1 MYEARP
7 RHIANLRSILHELT
21 AGNRK
26 TPSAKRLKAT
36 IIDAIEAL
44 SKDKG
49 NCKSTA
55 PSPGVSSRQPSAKPV
70 DGHGSGSQEAEDL
83 AQPTTSR
90 PNSWT
95 WEPETFIAE
104 DDSDVDVITDEDN
117 GGTMDETADNI
128 EYGVFEDEVGEPGVD
143 QEDVPIAASGDAL
156 ERSRRV
162 SEVFSGFTGNRGA
175 SVPQS
180 TVETDY
186 AGPNGKVLRV
196 VDYLSNLARVTM
208 VTVREISSYQN
219 VLWISDV
226 PKEGQHCY
234 SRSWGRDENVPDDVW
249 LDVRKCPEPVFPPVP
264 KICEEWVD
272 LNQLKVPDVRPVL
285 KETISRPVMKID
297 PVTKEEVF
305 DDVCIYNL
313 RDREDVK
320 AAWREY
326 VEKKWLSWAQV
337 YQKHQRVQKVFGA
350 LHSIYQ
356 EQQRLGE
363 QYELIMGVGFL
374 TWRQKGG
381 KVVKRH
387 LVIAKAALEFEAAL
401 GRFIVRAA
409 PDGDQADVEF
419 DMLEPESYPS
429 NSESLLATGHSLR
442 DNFWDRTTM
451 DALLTAASNSLEEQ
465 GRGSYLPEA
474 EKASMQGASEVP
486 LIEFAPALILRKRS
500 MKGLLY
506 TLHDMRRQIEEGGEV
521 PLHFAEL
528 CEMEGGG
535 EGREGSSSG
544 NGGEIPGHIYF
555 PLPANEQQRE
565 IIRKLHSNAGV
576 LVQGPPGTGKSQ
588 TIANLISHLLATGK
602 RVLVTAKSPRALE
615 VLGGKIPAPI
625 QPLCISMLG
634 SGTDERE
641 SLERSVSGILT
652 RVNQRNDIA
661 DQRMMEA
668 LERKL
673 TDARKDIA
681 EAEGELLAIREKE
694 TFRHNVAGGTYSGT
708 AASIAVELKKQE
720 AGFSWLTDEIGKDD
734 QLPLSEQEV
743 TELARLLDRIDVA
756 TEVEL
761 AKYFPDVDKD
771 IPSIDSLREAWHR
784 INELSALFKAGDERL
799 GSPDGIALA
808 KAQPASVK
816 ALSDAVSKMVAE
828 IESVRRRPKDWVNKA
843 IKEVLQDLDTPWK
856 ELLRLTEER
865 LKDVRHMAGKIQR
878 VSVDLPAGTDLR
890 RMRSDT
896 SAIQSHLAAGGGMK
910 RMGMFEHPV
919 IKKHGEHIKLVT
931 VDGQPPLSDMT
942 TLQKLLAYLEVRIG
956 LDEIWSFWAGHEMPP
971 ATPNFALQMAHVDEV
986 VEALQHVLGLYDMRS
1001 QVRTAI
1007 SSVVGLSQPQ
1017 FAENGSMVTLMK
1029 TCHETAFLS
1038 ELRTLS
1044 EGVRSEEGRVA
1055 TVAARA
1061 NSHPLCS
1068 DLLDAVKDKDA
1079 DHYRVIVDR
1088 LRGVSRRFSDI
1099 KDKQSYLARL
1109 AVKAP
1114 RLSAILSS
1122 RQDEDLW
1129 RPRLRMLVKAWAWR
1143 RARSWLNEYE
1153 DNDGSHLE
1161 RNLKRFEQAAM
1172 HALGDLAA
1180 LKAWGHC
1187 FERMSR
1193 EHQRHLETW
1202 QLAIRRLGKGTGKH
1216 AHRHRQDA
1224 QRHLN
1229 ACKEAVPAWVMPLH
1243 RVFDTVQAAPKSFD
1257 VIIIDE
1263 ASQSGYEALP
1273 LLYLAEKVI
1282 VVGDEKQISPDAVGI
1297 DRTHVANLM
1306 RSYLSDFDHRDSFD
1320 IETSLFAHGRIRF
1333 GNRITLREHFRCAP
1347 EIIRFSNE
1355 LCYTADP
1362 LIPLKQCPPN
1372 RLKPLMPV
1380 HVSNGF
1386 REGNAQSVIN
1396 RPEAEALVKQIV
1408 TCCEDTAYGGMSM
1421 GVIVLQG
1428 EAQAK
1433 LIEGMLLTR
1442 LGAEEMQERRI
1453 ICGNPYSFQGDERDV
1468 IFLSMVAARGEG
1480 RIGAM
1485 TMEKDMRRF
1494 NVAASRAKEQ
1504 MWLFHSVTTNDLSQE
1519 CMRKKLLSHFY
1530 DTSVKTVAGIEVD
1543 TLRREAYEADR
1554 WREKAPTPF
1563 DSWFEVDVALDIASR
1578 GYSVLPQFEFANKRI
1593 DIVVQGGN
1601 AQLAVE
1607 CDGDHWHGRDEFEAD
1622 MQRQRMLERC
1632 NWVFFRIRECSYRA
1646 DAEKA
1651 LEPLWR
1657 MLEARGIFPVEAQ
1670 GDVPPAGD
1678 SQTGDEDTFYQSAR
1692 SDHDTEEL
1700 ACSSAEETEFV
1711 DDEEEEAES
1720 TRQALEGCPFNI
1732 REALNLKPVELVALI
1747 IEAIRSRPN
1756 QSCVRSALPTI
1767 ILKNCQI
1774 VTRGMPRKSFER
1786 KVEARVAAM
1795 IREGQLVSYTSVN
1808 ERLRLGWNI

>member
-1 MYEARP
+1 M
-7 RHIANLRSILHELT
+7 
-21 AGNRK
+21 
-26 TPSAKRLKAT
+26 
-36 IIDAIEAL
+36 
-44 SKDKG
+44 
-49 NCKSTA
+49 
-55 PSPGVSSRQPSAKPV
+55 
-70 DGHGSGSQEAEDL
+70 
-83 AQPTTSR
+83 
-90 PNSWT
+90 
-95 WEPETFIAE
+95 
-104 DDSDVDVITDEDN
+104 
-117 GGTMDETADNI
+117 
-128 EYGVFEDEVGEPGVD
+128 
-143 QEDVPIAASGDAL
+143 
-156 ERSRRV
+156 
-162 SEVFSGFTGNRGA
+162 
-175 SVPQS
+175 
-180 TVETDY
+180 
-186 AGPNGKVLRV
+186 LRV

-208 VTVREISSYQN
+208 VTVREITQYPN

-226 PKEGQHCY
+226 PKDGQFCY
-234 SRSWGRDENVPDDVW
+234 SRSWGLDENVPDDVW
-249 LDVRKCPEPVFPPVP
+249 LDVRKCPEPPFPAVP

-272 LNQLKVPDVRPVL
+272 QSLLKVLDVRPVL
-285 KETISRPVMKID
+285 NESINRPVMKID
-297 PVTKEEVF
+297 PETKEEFV
-305 DDVCIYNL
+305 DDVHVYHL
-313 RDREDVK
+313 RDREDVQT
-320 AAWREY
+320 AWREY
-326 VEKKWLSWAQV
+326 IDRKWTTWAQA
-337 YQKHQRVQKVFGA
+337 YQRYQRVQKVFGA

-387 LVIAKAALEFEAAL
+387 LIIAKASLEFEAAI

-419 DMLEPESYPS
+419 DMLEAESYPS

-451 DALLTAASNSLEEQ
+451 DALLTAVSNSLEEQ
-465 GRGSYLPEA
+465 GRGSYLPDA
-474 EKASMQGASEVP
+474 EKSSMQGVTEVP
-486 LIEFAPALILRKRS
+486 LIEFDPALILRKRS

-506 TLHDMRRQIEEGGEV
+506 TLLDMRRQIEEGGEV
-521 PLHFAEL
+521 PSHFADL
-528 CEMEGGG
+528 CEMGGG
-535 EGREGSSSG
+535 VEVREASSSG
-544 NGGEIPGHIYF
+544 GGGEIPGHIYF

-565 IIRKLHSNAGV
+565 IVRKSHNNPGV

-588 TIANLISHLLATGK
+588 TIANLISHLLAIGK

-615 VLGGKIPAPI
+615 VLGSKIPAPI

-652 RVNQRNDIA
+652 KVGQRNEIA
-661 DQRMMEA
+661 DQRMIEA

-673 TDARKDIA
+673 IDARKDIA

-694 TFRHNVAGGTYSGT
+694 TFKHTVAGGTYSGT
-708 AASIAVELKKQE
+708 AAKIAVELKNQE
-720 AGFSWLTDEIGKDD
+720 TEFSWFSDAIGKDD
-734 QLPLSEQEV
+734 ELPLSVQEV
-743 TELARLLDRIDVA
+743 AELVRLLDSIDVA
-756 TEVEL
+756 TEEEL

-771 IPSIDSLREAWHR
+771 IPSIESLREAWHR
-784 INELSALFKAGDERL
+784 INELNVLVKAGEERL
-799 GSPDGIALA
+799 NSPDGIALA

-865 LKDVRHMAGKIQR
+865 LKDVRHVAGKIQR

-910 RMGMFEHPV
+910 RMVMFEHPI
-919 IKKHGEHIKLVT
+919 IKKHGVHIKLVA
-931 VDGQPPLSDMT
+931 VDGQPGLSDMT
-942 TLQKLLAYLEVRIG
+942 TLQKLMAYLDVRLG
-956 LDEIWSFWAGHEMPP
+956 LDEIWSFWAGHETPP

-1001 QVRTAI
+1001 DVQKAI
-1007 SSVVGLSQPQ
+1007 SSAVGLSQPQ
-1017 FAENGSMVTLMK
+1017 FAENGSLVTLMK

-1044 EGVRSEEGRVA
+1044 EHVRREEGRVA
-1055 TVAARA
+1055 AVATRA

-1068 DLLDAVKDKDA
+1068 DLLDAVREKDA
-1079 DHYRVIVDR
+1079 DHYRVVVDR

-1099 KDKQSYLARL
+1099 KDKQSYLTRL

-1114 RLSAILSS
+1114 KLSAVLSS
-1122 RQDEDLW
+1122 RQDEELW
-1129 RPRLRMLVKAWAWR
+1129 RPRLRVLTKAWAWR
-1143 RARSWLNEYE
+1143 RARTWLDEYE
-1153 DNDGSHLE
+1153 NSDGSHLE
-1161 RNLKRFEQAAM
+1161 RNLKRLEQAALQ
-1172 HALGDLAA
+1172 ALGDLAA
-1180 LKAWGHC
+1180 LKAWGYC

-1193 EHQRHLETW
+1193 EHQQHLETW
-1202 QLAIRRLGKGTGKH
+1202 QLAMRRLGKGTGKH

-1243 RVFDTVQAAPKSFD
+1243 RVFETVQAAPKSFD
-1257 VIIIDE
+1257 IIIIDE
-1263 ASQSGYEALP
+1263 ASQCGYEALP

-1282 VVGDEKQISPDAVGI
+1282 VVGDEKQISPEAVGI
-1297 DRTHVANLM
+1297 DRNHVANLM

-1320 IETSLFAHGRIRF
+1320 IETSLFAHSRIRF

-1380 HVSNGF
+1380 HVSTGF
-1386 REGNAQSVIN
+1386 REGSGQSVIN
-1396 RPEAEALVKQIV
+1396 RPEAEALVEQILA
-1408 TCCEDTAYGGMSM
+1408 CCEDTTYAGMSM

-1453 ICGNPYSFQGDERDV
+1453 VCGNPYSFQGDERDV
-1468 IFLSMVAARGEG
+1468 VFLSMVAARGEG

-1504 MWLFHSVTTNDLSQE
+1504 MWLFHTVTANDLSQE

-1530 DTSVKTVAGIEVD
+1530 DTSVKTVAGIDVD
-1543 TLRREAYEADR
+1543 MLRREAYEANR
-1554 WREKAPTPF
+1554 WLEKPPAPF

-1578 GYSVLPQFEFANKRI
+1578 GYSVLPQYEFANKRI
-1593 DIVVQGGN
+1593 DIVIQGGS

-1607 CDGDHWHGRDEFEAD
+1607 CDGDHWHGCDEFEAD

-1632 NWVFFRIRECSYRA
+1632 NWVFFRVRECSYRA
-1646 DAEKA
+1646 DSEKA

-1670 GDVPPAGD
+1670 PNEPQADA
-1678 SQTGDEDTFYQSAR
+1678 SQVRDEDSFYQSAR
-1692 SDHDTEEL
+1692 DGQDTNDFASPVMDDLEDI
-1700 ACSSAEETEFV
+1700 
-1711 DDEEEEAES
+1711 DDEDVEAEPVM
-1720 TRQALEGCPFNI
+1720 EGCPLNI
-1732 REALNLKPVELVALI
+1732 REALSLKPAELVSLI
-1747 IEAIRSRPN
+1747 IDAIKSRPN

-1767 ILKNCQI
+1767 ILRNCQI

-1786 KVEARVAAM
+1786 KVESRVAAM
-1795 IREGQLVSYTSVN
+1795 IRKGQLVSYKSVN